1 MAIDR
6 DKRREAGGDVG
17 NASSSKGVANN
28 SAGNAGHS
36 KG

>member
-6 DKRREAGGDVG
+6 DKRREAGGDAG
-17 NASSSKGVANN
+17 DASSGKGVANN
-28 SAGNAGHS
+28 SAGNAEHS